1 MNKFFKILTFLCI
14 VTVGYFGW
22 RLYHYVFDMHAPI
35 VFVRGIEENGWYAD
49 EIECY
54 LEGSD
59 PYKVVTISAFLD
71 DKPLVN
77 NYAIQSKQFSY
88 PFIIATQQLSKGL
101 HTLTIEATN
110 GIYNAQTI
118 KRTIPFNVDNMV
130 LQSAIIKPENE
141 QKIFQGRTLHVQVQV
156 NKEVGSVMA
165 STLSDKF
172 ACFKEAENSP
182 IYECF
187 IPIDC
192 EEKPNEY
199 LLTIEVT
206 DKVGNCITLEQKF
219 QIVAFPF
226 KRQRLNIPSEKVE
239 AERKAGLSAKKLD
252 EDIERLTQESP
263 QKKLW
268 QGAFVAPI
276 EINRVTTEFGVIRT
290 TQERGRYMHKAVDII
305 NTPKS
310 VVWATQ
316 DGTVVLKDRYEFSGN
331 TIIIDHGYGILTLFY
346 HLDSFADLDVGDI
359 IKRGNPIGTIGK
371 TGYADGYH
379 LHWEMR
385 VNNVAVDPLQ
395 WIKPHF

>member
-1 MNKFFKILTFLCI
+1 MNKFFKIITLLAIITI
-14 VTVGYFGW
+14 GYFSW
-22 RLYHYVFDMHAPI
+22 RFYHYLFDTHAPI
-35 VFVRGIEENGWYAD
+35 VSVRGIEDGGWYAD
-49 EIECY
+49 EISCF

-59 PYKVVTISAFLD
+59 TYNVVTISAFLD

-77 NYAIQSKQFSY
+77 NYAIQSKNFSY
-88 PFIIATQQLSKGL
+88 PFTIATKQLSKGPHIL
-101 HTLTIEATN
+101 SIEATN
-110 GIYNAQTI
+110 GIYHAQTT
-118 KRTIPFNVDNMV
+118 KRSIPFNVDNTV
-130 LQSAIIKPENE
+130 LQAAIIKPSNE
-141 QKIFQGRTLHVQVQV
+141 HKVFQGRTLHVQVQV
-156 NKEVGSVMA
+156 NKEVDSVIA
-165 STLSDKF
+165 QALSDRF
-172 ACFKEAENSP
+172 GCFKEADNSP
-182 IYECF
+182 IFECF

-206 DKVGNCITLEQKF
+206 DKVGNSVTLEQKF

-226 KRQRLNIPSEKVE
+226 KKQHLNVPPEKVE

-252 EDIERLTQESP
+252 EDIIQLTALSP

-268 QGAFVAPI
+268 HGAFVAPI
-276 EINRVTTEFGVIRT
+276 EIDRVTTDFGVIRT

-316 DGTVVLKDRYEFSGN
+316 DGNVVLKDRYEYSGN
-331 TIIIDHGYGILTLFY
+331 TIAIDHGYGILTLYF
-346 HLDSFADLDVGDI
+346 HLDSFADLEVGDT

>member
-1 MNKFFKILTFLCI
+1 MNKFFKALL
-14 VTVGYFGW
+14 VLSLMAVGYYSW
-22 RLYHYVFDMHAPI
+22 RLYHYVFDTHAPT
-35 VFVRGIEENGWYAD
+35 VFVRGVEEDGWYSD
-49 EIECY
+49 EVQCY

-59 PYKVVTISAFLD
+59 NYKVVSISAFLD

-77 NYAIQSKQFSY
+77 SYAISSKHFSY
-88 PFIIATQQLSKGL
+88 PFTIATQQLSKGR

-110 GIYNAQTI
+110 GIYNAQTS

-130 LQSAIIKPENE
+130 LQAAIIKPENE

-165 STLSDKF
+165 YTISDKF
-172 ACFKEAENSP
+172 SCFKEAENSP

-206 DKVGNCITLEQKF
+206 DKVGNAVTLEQKF

-226 KRQRLNIPSEKVE
+226 KRQRLNVPPEKVE
-239 AERKAGLSAKKLD
+239 AECKAGLSAKKLD

-268 QGAFVAPI
+268 QGAFVTPI
-276 EINRVTTEFGVIRT
+276 EIVRVTTEFGVIRT

-316 DGTVVLKDRYEFSGN
+316 DGKVVLKDRYEFSGN
-331 TIIIDHGYGILTLFY
+331 TIVIDHGYGILTLYY
-346 HLDSFADLDVGDI
+346 HLDSFADLEVGDT

-395 WIKPHF
+395 WVKPHF